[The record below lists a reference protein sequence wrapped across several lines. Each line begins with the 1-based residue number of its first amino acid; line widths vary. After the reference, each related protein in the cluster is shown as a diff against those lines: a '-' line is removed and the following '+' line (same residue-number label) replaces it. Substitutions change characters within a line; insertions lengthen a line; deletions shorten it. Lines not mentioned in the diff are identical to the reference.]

1 MHVLVLARPASAS
14 QLQASL
20 WRLCRHHLVS
30 TMVTTATVQRLELC
44 SLSPEIPP
52 LQWVRALLKAE
63 GNMVIHLQAHS
74 EDLVDTAVGTQGC
87 ALETYRIL
95 CSLLGSPKVPWKIL
109 WLVTFLLAE
118 EAKDLRRGVVDG

>member
-1 MHVLVLARPASAS
+1 
-14 QLQASL
+14 
-20 WRLCRHHLVS
+20 
-30 TMVTTATVQRLELC
+30 MVT
-44 SLSPEIPP
+44 
-52 LQWVRALLKAE
+52 
-63 GNMVIHLQAHS
+63 HLQAHS

-118 EAKDLRRGVVDG
+118 EAKGLRHGVVDGVSSATAAHPWQAQQGSLSCLSST